1 MRGTWIAA
9 WALVA
14 VLAACAMNTPPAE
27 GRDDGV
33 AADIGG
39 GEWTLVEL
47 DGRPV
52 PAVGRGA
59 PTLRLMEEG
68 RAGGFTGCNHWF
80 ATVERSGSS
89 LRFREVGSTRMA
101 CVEDAAMQME
111 TAFVAALEATR
122 SYEISGTTLTLRDG
136 AGPVARFR
144 SVR

>member
-1 MRGTWIAA
+1 MRVIWIGAM
-9 WALVA
+9 ALAA
-14 VLAACAMNTPPAE
+14 VLAACATNTPPAE
-27 GRDDGV
+27 GRDD
-33 AADIGG
+33 AATVEIGG
-39 GEWTLVEL
+39 REWTLVEL

-52 PAVGRGA
+52 PSLGRGA

-101 CVEDAAMQME
+101 CLEDAAMQTE

-144 SVR
+144 AAR